1 MVDNNMTVQ
10 GFPQGFPSTA
20 SAPQGNPLAKHLR
33 QPKIYIKLPSGGKY
47 WPKGAL
53 EPTDTGEYPVY
64 AMTARDEITFKT
76 PDALLNG
83 QSTVDVIQSCMPNIK
98 DAWQTP
104 SIDLDTILVAIRIAS
119 FGETIDMTTKVPN
132 TNLVK
137 DFTFNLQNLYDK
149 FINVEFEDTF
159 NIPGFLIQIKPVS
172 YKTATQQSLKAF
184 EEQRIFALVGD
195 ADMQESE
202 KLQKFQTSFKKL
214 TDINVNIMIESVTA
228 IQPDG
233 EDTAVVN
240 PVHLKE
246 FLENCDASV
255 FNGIRD
261 HIEKQKAKFTQA
273 PVEVESTE
281 EEREAGAPEK
291 YTVPV
296 TFDQSNFFG
305 SGS

>member
-1 MVDNNMTVQ
+1 M
-10 GFPQGFPSTA
+10 
-20 SAPQGNPLAKHLR
+20 
-33 QPKIYIKLPSGGKY
+33 
-47 WPKGAL
+47 
-53 EPTDTGEYPVY
+53 
-64 AMTARDEITFKT
+64 
-76 PDALLNG
+76 NG

-149 FINVEFEDTF
+149 FIGVEFEDTF
-159 NIPGFLIQIKPVS
+159 KIPGFLIQIKPVS

-214 TDINVNIMIESVTA
+214 TDINVNIMM
-228 IQPDG
+228 
-233 EDTAVVN
+233 
-240 PVHLKE
+240 
-246 FLENCDASV
+246 
-255 FNGIRD
+255 IRAAN
-261 HIEKQKAKFTQA
+261 QKNYFIKI
-273 PVEVESTE
+273 
-281 EEREAGAPEK
+281 
-291 YTVPV
+291 
-296 TFDQSNFFG
+296 
-305 SGS
+305 

>member
-10 GFPQGFPSTA
+10 GFPQGFPNTA

-47 WPKGAL
+47 WPKGSL

-149 FINVEFEDTF
+149 FIGVEFEDTF
-159 NIPGFLIQIKPVS
+159 KIPGFLIQIKPVS